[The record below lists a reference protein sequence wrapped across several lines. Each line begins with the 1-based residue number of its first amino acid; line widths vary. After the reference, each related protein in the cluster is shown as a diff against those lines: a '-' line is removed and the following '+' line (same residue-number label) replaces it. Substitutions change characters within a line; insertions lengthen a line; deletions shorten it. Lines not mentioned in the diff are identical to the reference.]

1 MPAML
6 QEIETLLT
14 VQDRDQRIRALKL
27 ELAAIP
33 DEKAAKEKQI
43 ASSAARLDAAKTRL
57 RAIELERKNLELEV
71 ATKRGNIARYK
82 SQQLETRKNEQFSA
96 LGHEIETAERSIRD
110 LEDRELDLMEETE
123 SLQPAVV
130 EAERAHS
137 EERDKLERQIVELGK
152 KKDNVESSVAE
163 LLASRPALTEGI
175 DEDLLDQYDRI
186 FKGKQGT
193 AIVELDGGNCTG
205 CHVKVT
211 TQTVLAV
218 KASKE
223 IVHCPNCNRLL
234 YTTI

>member
-1 MPAML
+1 ML
-6 QEIETLLT
+6 PELETLLT

-43 ASSAARLDAAKTRL
+43 ASSAARLEAAKTRL
-57 RAIELERKNLELEV
+57 RAIELERKNLELE
-71 ATKRGNIARYK
+71 ADTKRANIARYK
-82 SQQLETRKNEQFSA
+82 TQQLETRKNEQFAA
-96 LGHEIETAERSIRD
+96 LGHEIAAAETGIRA

-123 SLQPAVV
+123 SLQPAVA
-130 EAERAHS
+130 EAERAHREES
-137 EERDKLERQIVELGK
+137 EKLETQISELGK
-152 KKDNVESSVAE
+152 KKANVEASVAE
-163 LLASRPALTEGI
+163 LVASRPALTEGI

-186 FKGKQGT
+186 FKGKHGT

-218 KASKE
+218 KASKA